1 MDDIGSQSAMT
12 ADERSALRSYLQ
24 RSEVRLSTI
33 HRTATALLSGA
44 GVLVLIPSVGRDSIV
59 SVLRA
64 LLSQSK
70 SPMHLTLGALVVLM
84 LVLALVVV
92 WLLLQ
97 ELTRF
102 YFHANHIAGTRG
114 STFTPRFTLT
124 SLHLPTDELG
134 EAARQELL
142 VRRADPGNVELLV
155 PSNDESRRRIDAQI
169 AAYEGLP
176 SVVPGTDA
184 SRAEAL
190 LLLAGVKDRSLVDEV
205 AKVEYGMARH
215 VLRVQVIV
223 LRYIKAL
230 LVVLVTMLAAFVM
243 AAVVESDQAV
253 GVGSQH
259 WLVGVLALWCP
270 TVLFVSSAPVRW
282 LGRLLTAEG
291 AQSSG
296 IRYDRELT
304 RLERIA
310 SMVSLLTLVATAVC
324 VVVLLTRPASGL
336 ARSALTVA
344 LVAACGSEAW
354 ILLRS
359 RTRQR

>member
-1 MDDIGSQSAMT
+1 
-12 ADERSALRSYLQ
+12 
-24 RSEVRLSTI
+24 V
-33 HRTATALLSGA
+33 
-44 GVLVLIPSVGRDSIV
+44 
-59 SVLRA
+59 
-64 LLSQSK
+64 
-70 SPMHLTLGALVVLM
+70 
-84 LVLALVVV
+84 
-92 WLLLQ
+92 
-97 ELTRF
+97 
-102 YFHANHIAGTRG
+102 
-114 STFTPRFTLT
+114 
-124 SLHLPTDELG
+124 
-134 EAARQELL
+134 ARQELL
-142 VRRADPGNVELLV
+142 DRRADASNIELLV

-169 AAYEGLP
+169 AAYDGLP
-176 SVVPGTDA
+176 SVFPATDA

-190 LLLAGVKDRSLVDEV
+190 LLLAGVKDRSLLDEA

-243 AAVVESDQAV
+243 AAVVESDHAV
-253 GVGSQH
+253 GAGSQH

-291 AQSSG
+291 AQTSG

-310 SMVSLLTLVATAVC
+310 SIVSLLTLVATAVC

-336 ARSALTVA
+336 ARSALTIA
-344 LVAACGSEAW
+344 LVAACGAEGW
-354 ILLRS
+354 MLLRS
-359 RTRQR
+359 RTRKH